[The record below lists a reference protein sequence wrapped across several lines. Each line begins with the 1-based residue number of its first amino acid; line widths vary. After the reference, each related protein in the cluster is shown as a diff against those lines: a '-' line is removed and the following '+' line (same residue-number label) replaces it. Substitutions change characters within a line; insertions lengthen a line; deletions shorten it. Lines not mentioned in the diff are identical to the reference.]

1 LKITQATI
9 ITARSSS
16 SRYPG
21 KILENIKRGI
31 KSIDILIL
39 RAKKVG
45 LPIILA
51 TSNNKEDD
59 KLCKYINKKYKI
71 IIFRGSKNN
80 KIKRWLDCFKKYHIK
95 KACMV
100 DGDDLCFDFNIYK
113 ESLKKN
119 GLVACNKNII
129 TGIFT
134 NTITFKSLEKIYKAT
149 KNNKDTEMIEP
160 FIKKSKIKKNYIKIN
175 TLFLNKKIRLTFDYK
190 EDWELLKKL
199 FIIYKITEKTEN
211 FVKYLLKNK
220 SISSINYFREENWKN
235 NQLNK
240 INLIR

>member
-1 LKITQATI
+1 MIAPPLDVALNQCTSFGCIVNKSPAFKTFSFNLLLLHIFTIT
-9 ITARSSS
+9 
-16 SRYPG
+16 
-21 KILENIKRGI
+21 
-31 KSIDILIL
+31 
-39 RAKKVG
+39 
-45 LPIILA
+45 LP
-51 TSNNKEDD
+51 
-59 KLCKYINKKYKI
+59 Y
-71 IIFRGSKNN
+71 

-100 DGDDLCFDFNIYK
+100 DGDDLCFDYNIYK

-199 FIIYKITEKTEN
+199 FIIHKITEKTEN

-220 SISSINYFREENWKN
+220 RISSINYFREENWKN